1 MSVENWRV
9 DDAPT
14 LSSTQTAVR
23 NLSRLVWLI
32 LVSVF
37 WRERLSCQ
45 SVPWGVEVQSCI
57 VFVVVEER
65 GTRRCASL
73 LRGWHF
79 K

>member
-1 MSVENWRV
+1 M
-9 DDAPT
+9 
-14 LSSTQTAVR
+14 QTAAK
-23 NLSRLVWLI
+23 NLSRWVELI

-37 WRERLSCQ
+37 LRERLSCQ
-45 SVPWGVEVQSCI
+45 GVEVRSCI